1 MKIRLSKNNNHDG
14 VSHGVECSQ
23 ESDRDYYYYYYLTNI
38 IIITEQMINLRSC
51 AELLCQ
57 HRHRIQSQHKRIRE
71 RTRDGCDLTAFQ
83 RT

>member
-1 MKIRLSKNNNHDG
+1 MGLTT
-14 VSHGVECSQ
+14 VQ
-23 ESDRDYYYYYYLTNI
+23 RDCAACDYYLTNI